1 MWLAALIT
9 AAILDTGEV
18 PGADFV
24 PGTATPDSDVPAY
37 FIIMDGDTIFASYL
51 PLDSLVHRGPL
62 TDADY
67 AEIAGELGVEPAV
80 IHAVVEVETGKT
92 RLAFHSEGKPLINYD
107 SGLFR
112 RLAAKRGVD
121 LAKARREHP
130 EAFQPLNRARYGTQ
144 QAAQQARLD
153 AAMAIDSIAAIE
165 ATFWGMFQI
174 AGFNYA
180 LAGAGDHMD
189 FVRRMSQSE
198 YDQLVC
204 FANFIR
210 NSGMLRH
217 LKTRNWA
224 AFARMY
230 NGPGYANRGYHTKM
244 AAAYRRNKG
253 R

>member
-1 MWLAALIT
+1 
-9 AAILDTGEV
+9 
-18 PGADFV
+18 
-24 PGTATPDSDVPAY
+24 
-37 FIIMDGDTIFASYL
+37 MDGDTVFASYL
-51 PLDSLVHRGPL
+51 ALDSLVHHGPL

-67 AEIAGELGVEPAV
+67 NEVASELGIEPAV

-92 RLAFHSEGKPLINYD
+92 RMAFHSEGKPLINFD
-107 SGLFR
+107 SGIFQ
-112 RLAAKRGVD
+112 RLAARRGVNMSQ
-121 LAKARREHP
+121 ARRAHP
-130 EAFQPLNRARYGTQ
+130 AAFLPPDHRRHGTQ

-174 AGFNYA
+174 AGFNYK
-180 LAGAGDHMD
+180 LAGARDHKD
-189 FVRRMSQSE
+189 FVERMARSE

-204 FANFIR
+204 FGNFIR

-217 LKTRNWA
+217 LKSKNWA

-244 AAAYRRNKG
+244 AAAYRRN
-253 R
+253 RQRN